1 MILFQKVCHSIEN
14 FIAKFC
20 HKMDIELLFL
30 GENLKSLL
38 HDLAIKKS
46 SKPFEFRK
54 MEGCTGI
61 LINTFSEKLRVILKI
76 GLFVISL

>member
-1 MILFQKVCHSIEN
+1 MILFQKLCHSIEN

-20 HKMDIELLFL
+20 CKMDIELPFL

-54 MEGCTGI
+54 MGGCTGI
-61 LINTFSEKLRVILKI
+61 LNKHFFAIN
-76 GLFVISL
+76 